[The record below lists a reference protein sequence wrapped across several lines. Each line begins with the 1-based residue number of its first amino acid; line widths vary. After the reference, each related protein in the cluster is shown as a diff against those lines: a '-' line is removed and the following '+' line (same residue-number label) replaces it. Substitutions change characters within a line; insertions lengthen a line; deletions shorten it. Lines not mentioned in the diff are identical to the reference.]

1 MIRTSMRKTLILA
14 LFVFLFSAG
23 IASTTQAASGIV
35 VAKATAK
42 TSSQVKKAT
51 AKKQPVKAKKTA
63 AKKTVRRGPCTYCR
77 SLAEG
82 VDKSKAA
89 NATQWKGL
97 VIGMNDGE
105 KSLVIT
111 EAPKLNRI
119 KAYPQ
124 RSVRITDDTKI
135 ITEEGWD
142 GDFTNL
148 DIGYKIEVS
157 GAYDPT
163 KRIVRATTI
172 EVLDTPPAPVTK
184 TK

>member
-1 MIRTSMRKTLILA
+1 MPISMRKTLILA
-14 LFVFLFSAG
+14 LFVLFISTG
-23 IASTTQAASGIV
+23 IADAAQAASQIV
-35 VAKATAK
+35 TAKATAK
-42 TSSQVKKAT
+42 IATQVKKVPT
-51 AKKQPVKAKKTA
+51 KNQQVKAKKTV
-63 AKKTVRRGPCTYCR
+63 AKKKARSGPCAYCR

-89 NATQWKGL
+89 KATQWKGL

-124 RSVRITDDTKI
+124 RSIRITDDTRI
-135 ITEEGWD
+135 ITEDGGD
-142 GDFTNL
+142 GDFANL
-148 DIGYKIEVS
+148 DIGYKVEVS
-157 GAYDPT
+157 GAYDPA
-163 KRIVRATTI
+163 KRTVSASTI
-172 EVLDTPPAPVTK
+172 EVLDVPSAPVTK